1 MKKYRLNYVEGPMAK
16 DPGNPFQPLATAHI
30 AEFDDENSALARA
43 KEILLDGRFY
53 NVTMNADGKIIQEPR
68 LRQRVEGKT
77 IVFWRAGQIG
87 AMPQTGGTRP
97 EFFDDIG
104 DAWNAIASAHRLAVI
119 SILEP
124 DGTSFVGGALDEELE
139 HRASAVKST
148 A

>member
-1 MKKYRLNYVEGPMAK
+1 MVK
-16 DPGNPFQPLATAHI
+16 DPGDPLRPQGTAHMQ
-30 AEFDDENSALARA
+30 EFDDENSALARA

-53 NVTMNADGKIIQEPR
+53 NISMNADGKIIGEPR
-68 LRQRVEGKT
+68 LRAWVEGKT

-97 EFFDDIG
+97 EFFDDMG
-104 DAWNAIASAHRLAVI
+104 AAWDAIASAHRLAVI

-124 DGTSFVGGALDEELE
+124 DGTGFFGGALDEELE
-139 HRASAVKST
+139 RRASAVKTS

>member
-1 MKKYRLNYVEGPMAK
+1 VKKYRLNYVEGPMVK
-16 DPGNPFQPLATAHI
+16 DPGNPFQRQGTSHI
-30 AEFDDENSALARA
+30 EEFDDESLALTRA
-43 KEILLDGRFY
+43 KEILIDGRFY
-53 NVTMNADGKIIQEPR
+53 NVSMNADGRIISEPR

-97 EFFDDIG
+97 EFFDDID
-104 DAWNAIASAHRLAVI
+104 DAWKAIAAANRLAVI

-124 DGTSFVGGALDEELE
+124 DGTSFFGRTLDEELE
-139 HRASAVKST
+139 HRAPAVKST